1 MFGDGQDIKR
11 VATITKES
19 FEDILK
25 RVDDRQKESSKRNVA
40 LTYEAEQAK
49 AKKREMEADL
59 ATKTAELNRQ
69 SNQLKRLK
77 GELEHSHA
85 SLRYQKYYSY
95 FSQGCTLY
103 ILYP

>member
-49 AKKREMEADL
+49 TKKRQMEADL
-59 ATKTAELNRQ
+59 AQKTAELNRQ

-77 GELEHSHA
+77 GELERSHA